1 MDVDSMMLHILTALK
16 VKLNYEVKKTS
27 AAKRQRLLEYLFPYA
42 VLDDYS
48 PLVRFLLENEN
59 DIPDVVIQKLLH
71 EDKYAQFLTPS
82 IKVNIYRQHREHFE
96 EEVKRILSTKPLST
110 YSMDSVFDRCA
121 MDGNDKCRPFYQRS

>member
-59 DIPDVVIQKLLH
+59 EML
-71 EDKYAQFLTPS
+71 
-82 IKVNIYRQHREHFE
+82 
-96 EEVKRILSTKPLST
+96 
-110 YSMDSVFDRCA
+110 
-121 MDGNDKCRPFYQRS
+121 

>member
-59 DIPDVVIQKLLH
+59 DIPDVVIQKLL
-71 EDKYAQFLTPS
+71 
-82 IKVNIYRQHREHFE
+82 
-96 EEVKRILSTKPLST
+96 LS
-110 YSMDSVFDRCA
+110 F
-121 MDGNDKCRPFYQRS
+121 